1 MSNAELRIKN
11 EEETHPITRMP
22 LLGTLYFV
30 QFEIHHSSIGV
41 MRSILINTVFR
52 LSAVGR

>member
-1 MSNAELRIKN
+1 MSNAERQLKN

-30 QFEIHHSSIGV
+30 QF
-41 MRSILINTVFR
+41 
-52 LSAVGR
+52 